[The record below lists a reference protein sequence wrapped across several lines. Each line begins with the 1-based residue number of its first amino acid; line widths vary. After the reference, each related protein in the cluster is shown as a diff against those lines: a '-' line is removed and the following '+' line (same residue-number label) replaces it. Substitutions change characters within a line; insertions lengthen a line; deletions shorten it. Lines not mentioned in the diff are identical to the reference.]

1 MFVVVITTSLKGVS
15 PSIAVHATLA
25 SHTLAASCLCEGCGL
40 WDSEHKRLAGQL
52 LYAYSLHIVG
62 QWCVDFYWCSINN
75 SKLFLMLHFVSS
87 LVKSVE
93 PAVTDTV
100 LMETG
105 SGGAN
110 GYDETGIGHD
120 EAGLVPV
127 SINIDEPR
135 WDQNTFVGRLNRFIR
150 ITNPLL
156 LLKPTR
162 DFDNAAQLVQQAR

>member
-1 MFVVVITTSLKGVS
+1 
-15 PSIAVHATLA
+15 
-25 SHTLAASCLCEGCGL
+25 
-40 WDSEHKRLAGQL
+40 
-52 LYAYSLHIVG
+52 
-62 QWCVDFYWCSINN
+62 
-75 SKLFLMLHFVSS
+75 MLHFVSS

-105 SGGAN
+105 SCGAN

-127 SINIDEPR
+127 PINIDEPR
-135 WDQNTFVGRLNRFIR
+135 WDQNNFVGRLNRFIR

-162 DFDNAAQLVQQAR
+162 DFDNAAKLVQQAR

>member
-1 MFVVVITTSLKGVS
+1 
-15 PSIAVHATLA
+15 
-25 SHTLAASCLCEGCGL
+25 
-40 WDSEHKRLAGQL
+40 
-52 LYAYSLHIVG
+52 
-62 QWCVDFYWCSINN
+62 
-75 SKLFLMLHFVSS
+75 MLHFVSS

-110 GYDETGIGHD
+110 GYDETGIGGGTGHD

-127 SINIDEPR
+127 PINIDEPR

-162 DFDNAAQLVQQAR
+162 NFDDAAKLVQQAR